1 MSWMSW
7 MSWVSCWSSELDE
20 LDELNESYE
29 LSELDESYEL
39 SELDDDS
46 LGGVLALRYLQNFL
60 LALSS
65 TWRSWTPPQT
75 DPSLSAAP
83 PSLPPPPRAPN
94 WGDGVVSVVWSPLS
108 SLLREDSDLMFN
120 IISDK
125 IAVEIT
131 TVFSQV
137 ISVFTPNLQS
147 NNNVVLESAS

>member
-1 MSWMSW
+1 MSASHPDSQPVSGQMMSA
-7 MSWVSCWSSELDE
+7 SHPDSRPGSGLPDLVLQVNLLGLESSRSAAVLDHIVWSS
-20 LDELNESYE
+20 
-29 LSELDESYEL
+29 
-39 SELDDDS
+39 
-46 LGGVLALRYLQNFL
+46 
-60 LALSS
+60 
-65 TWRSWTPPQT
+65 
-75 DPSLSAAP
+75 
-83 PSLPPPPRAPN
+83 
-94 WGDGVVSVVWSPLS
+94 LS